1 MGNADFRSDSQRWE
15 RDAGSRLKTLDSGAP
30 ASDSRDNCCAP
41 DAQLLH
47 CRWDSG
53 TSAACFMVEGLEE
66 SFIKVKGDDVL
77 GEEVSDDSGEHMD
90 SGTDTDVDIP
100 NGSFINYS
108 EHIKPDLMETTGL
121 VQNSIMACTRQCATD
136 YLKYAR
142 GDLVTRLQNFPL
154 ITENLCQHKVFNDH
168 DVDALKAERTDF
180 DKARFILDR
189 VIKRGESASYE
200 LLRILDVTRK
210 RTLHPDSH
218 TWLSQF
224 HFREDTETDYTVG
237 TKPCHNYQK
246 QLQTKAKRILSRR
259 WDQCCKHLKH
269 KTSANVTFIPLVLDT
284 DADLN
289 SAQNTLKK
297 KNQKCKKPR
306 GKKLKSYIPV
316 KKQNPSPKDLLCS
329 HKKATLVIGKPGIG
343 KTAVVQEMLSLWSNK
358 DNQELDYMFYFDE
371 STFTTISSLMSLE
384 SLLFDMY
391 SKPLEKDRKEV
402 LQDIEENSE
411 NVIIVLDGISTLQD
425 NPTIKKIIE
434 RDLLPEA
441 KIVITCKSEEEDD
454 FLFADR
460 STCRVYVQ
468 GFSEESIQTYFTQM
482 IGSTPQFLNIVL
494 NNQDLISLC
503 HVPMYAFMVAVY
515 ISFNVTAPEHPMTVT
530 EMYVHILRQDLKK
543 AGKKS
548 SEQVD
553 KYINDVK
560 DQLFCLMKTAFTA
573 SIQKTINITDA
584 VSDEI
589 EISKFFLRKITIENT
604 PTSVNTFF
612 AFLHSTM
619 QEFFSA
625 LWLLGNPGEIDEV
638 LQNCLTKEQ
647 KHMKHVIP
655 FLCGILSEQNL
666 KLLKNLFSED
676 QIKRAS
682 DGLFSK
688 VMNTFLQPQSNGQLE
703 GDDDDVGVLPF
714 VCQCLYESQS
724 PEACLLFL
732 EKVNYE
738 LDFSGEDL
746 DPHQC
751 CAVSYVIGQS
761 RESQVH
767 LSLEDCS
774 ISNPGIQMI
783 LKFKSQLRDKPSTL
797 CHVWTS
803 VLCCGKPRDFPAL
816 LDVCGKEMHLPVF
829 GKASMFRKAGEI
841 MSQSSEKISLHLHCT
856 EDPQKISKVL
866 CIMVFKG
873 LPFMKSLRFEF
884 PCDSLVQPDHRLQII
899 ESYQCD
905 LILEGAETQ
914 QSAIV
919 SSVLRFLHRDPFYE
933 CDFLIKLYLHDYE
946 AQTGRSVFPVLQ
958 PLYESFPVWYTMSN
972 VWSISLSE
980 RKASHFLEA
989 LKVQTTK
996 KPVNL
1001 WSWSDEESEVRS
1013 FLQCLPYI
1021 SQLRFLW
1028 TSWYEEEKKMSAI
1041 QFLLNLIVAAAE
1053 YDAATGESFTK
1064 LLISVCS
1071 YTTFPFGDDVHI
1083 KTSQCD
1089 FLLDLFSQVKDYET
1103 QTGRSVLPA
1112 LQPVYQSAPAVWNID
1127 LSERK
1132 TSLFLEVL
1140 KLQTVKKPVE
1150 LRGWSDEESE
1160 VRSFLQCLPYISQL
1174 RFSCTGWNEV
1184 KRKDFA
1190 INFLLKLTVA
1200 AAECDAATG
1209 ESFTK
1214 LLTSVCSYT
1223 TFPFRDNV
1231 YEKAASQ
1238 CDFLLDLFSHVKN
1251 YETQTGRSVLPALQ
1265 PVYQSAPAV
1274 WYIDLSERKTSL
1286 FLEVLK
1292 LQTGKKP
1299 VELRGWSDEES
1310 DVRSFLQCLP
1320 YISQLRFSEIVYD
1333 DEEYKIKAVEFLLKL
1348 IVAAAECDAA
1358 TGESFTK
1365 LLTSVCSYTTFP
1377 VGGHDENYSSEVQ
1390 CDFLLDLF
1398 SQVKDCE
1405 TQTGRS
1411 VLPALQPVYQSAPIV
1426 WNIDLSERKT
1436 SLFLEVLKLQTV
1448 KKPVDLKGWSD
1459 EESEV
1464 RSFLQFLPYISQL
1477 RFHYD
1482 TKKKLSTVEFLLK
1495 LNVAA
1500 AECDAATGESFT
1512 KLLTSVCSYTTFPFD
1527 DDDDDGDNDDNDDD
1541 DDDDDDCIEQKCFT
1555 DFLLDLCSRVKNS
1568 ETQTGRSVL
1577 PALQP
1582 VYQSAPAVWNIDLS
1596 ERKTSLFLEVLKLH
1610 TVKKPVELRGWSNE
1624 ESEVRSFLQCLPY
1637 ISQLRFHYDTKKKL
1651 STVEFLLKLNVA
1663 AAECD
1668 AATGESFTKLLTSVC
1683 SYTTFPFDGDDDD
1696 GDNDDDDDDC
1706 IEQKF
1711 GEFFYD
1717 DEDKKMEAVE
1727 FLLKLTVAAAEF
1739 DCSYRR
1745 EFH

>member
-1 MGNADFRSDSQRWE
+1 M
-15 RDAGSRLKTLDSGAP
+15 
-30 ASDSRDNCCAP
+30 
-41 DAQLLH
+41 
-47 CRWDSG
+47 
-53 TSAACFMVEGLEE
+53 AAECLC
-66 SFIKVKGDDVL
+66 SWNL
-77 GEEVSDDSGEHMD
+77 GEG
-90 SGTDTDVDIP
+90 GTVEYFVPLYTL
-100 NGSFINYS
+100 N
-108 EHIKPDLMETTGL
+108 GL

-259 WDQCCKHLKH
+259 WNQCCKHLKH

-284 DADLN
+284 DPDLN

-297 KNQKCKKPR
+297 KTQKCKKPR

-468 GFSEESIQTYFTQM
+468 GFSEEAIQTYFTQM

-856 EDPQKISKVL
+856 EDPQISKVL

-933 CDFLIKLYLHDYE
+933 CDFLIKLYLHVRNMEKFIILKNIYSSLPDIWYIDLSERKALYFLEVLKLQTVKKPVVLRGWSDEKSEVRSFLQCLPYISQLSFSAPPNMEESSWRLKVKSLLLKLCVQAALYENETVHTVVQKVLMWSNNSQNDFLMDLYSYVKDYE

-1021 SQLRFLW
+1021 SQLRF
-1028 TSWYEEEKKMSAI
+1028 
-1041 QFLLNLIVAAAE
+1041 
-1053 YDAATGESFTK
+1053 
-1064 LLISVCS
+1064 
-1071 YTTFPFGDDVHI
+1071 
-1083 KTSQCD
+1083 
-1089 FLLDLFSQVKDYET
+1089 
-1103 QTGRSVLPA
+1103 
-1112 LQPVYQSAPAVWNID
+1112 
-1127 LSERK
+1127 
-1132 TSLFLEVL
+1132 
-1140 KLQTVKKPVE
+1140 
-1150 LRGWSDEESE
+1150 
-1160 VRSFLQCLPYISQL
+1160 
-1174 RFSCTGWNEV
+1174 
-1184 KRKDFA
+1184 
-1190 INFLLKLTVA
+1190 
-1200 AAECDAATG
+1200 
-1209 ESFTK
+1209 
-1214 LLTSVCSYT
+1214 
-1223 TFPFRDNV
+1223 
-1231 YEKAASQ
+1231 
-1238 CDFLLDLFSHVKN
+1238 
-1251 YETQTGRSVLPALQ
+1251 
-1265 PVYQSAPAV
+1265 
-1274 WYIDLSERKTSL
+1274 
-1286 FLEVLK
+1286 
-1292 LQTGKKP
+1292 
-1299 VELRGWSDEES
+1299 
-1310 DVRSFLQCLP
+1310 
-1320 YISQLRFSEIVYD
+1320 SEIVYD

-1390 CDFLLDLF
+1390 CDFLA
-1398 SQVKDCE
+1398 
-1405 TQTGRS
+1405 GS
-1411 VLPALQPVYQSAPIV
+1411 VLTSEGLNVPQGPEEGQPDQ
-1426 WNIDLSERKT
+1426 
-1436 SLFLEVLKLQTV
+1436 LEELRINLVAVKETHHQTV
-1448 KKPVDLKGWSD
+1448 AGYGGTD
-1459 EESEV
+1459 EKDIED
-1464 RSFLQFLPYISQL
+1464 PYE
-1477 RFHYD
+1477 D
-1482 TKKKLSTVEFLLK
+1482 
-1495 LNVAA
+1495 
-1500 AECDAATGESFT
+1500 
-1512 KLLTSVCSYTTFPFD
+1512 VCT
-1527 DDDDDGDNDDNDDD
+1527 
-1541 DDDDDDCIEQKCFT
+1541 
-1555 DFLLDLCSRVKNS
+1555 
-1568 ETQTGRSVL
+1568 
-1577 PALQP
+1577 
-1582 VYQSAPAVWNIDLS
+1582 
-1596 ERKTSLFLEVLKLH
+1596 
-1610 TVKKPVELRGWSNE
+1610 
-1624 ESEVRSFLQCLPY
+1624 
-1637 ISQLRFHYDTKKKL
+1637 
-1651 STVEFLLKLNVA
+1651 
-1663 AAECD
+1663 
-1668 AATGESFTKLLTSVC
+1668 
-1683 SYTTFPFDGDDDD
+1683 
-1696 GDNDDDDDDC
+1696 
-1706 IEQKF
+1706 
-1711 GEFFYD
+1711 D
-1717 DEDKKMEAVE
+1717 DE
-1727 FLLKLTVAAAEF
+1727 F
-1739 DCSYRR
+1739 
-1745 EFH
+1745 